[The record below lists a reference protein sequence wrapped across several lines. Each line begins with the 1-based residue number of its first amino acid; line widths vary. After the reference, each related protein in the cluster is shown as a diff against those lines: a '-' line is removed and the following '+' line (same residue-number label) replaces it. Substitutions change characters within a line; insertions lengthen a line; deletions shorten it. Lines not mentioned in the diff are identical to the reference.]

1 MKKITAVFAACL
13 FCFSSVIS
21 AVAYFFPPGS
31 EMPYYEPPR
40 PDGYH
45 ECIGDILALKLSL
58 TDDPDYKYMV
68 LIQYNGKFIAFDQHK
83 NVPELLDFVNR
94 IYDAG
99 IDKSGL
105 MRIDYTHGPDG
116 PSWGEDFFLKL
127 TREQINI
134 LTRFYDELIRE
145 YDSAFPFRLLYVGS
159 GGAYTTS
166 LFHGKL
172 QELTESQFCELRGDG
187 FSLYHEGI
195 NRYGGLTDYY
205 EVNRVY
211 PEVKQPETTMLVICM
226 IVAGCAALLS
236 LVAAIFSILSYKKAN
251 RCSTDEH

>member
-1 MKKITAVFAACL
+1 
-13 FCFSSVIS
+13 
-21 AVAYFFPPGS
+21 
-31 EMPYYEPPR
+31 
-40 PDGYH
+40 
-45 ECIGDILALKLSL
+45 
-58 TDDPDYKYMV
+58 
-68 LIQYNGKFIAFDQHK
+68 
-83 NVPELLDFVNR
+83 
-94 IYDAG
+94 
-99 IDKSGL
+99 
-105 MRIDYTHGPDG
+105 MRVDYTHGPDG

-159 GGAYTTS
+159 GGAYTTG